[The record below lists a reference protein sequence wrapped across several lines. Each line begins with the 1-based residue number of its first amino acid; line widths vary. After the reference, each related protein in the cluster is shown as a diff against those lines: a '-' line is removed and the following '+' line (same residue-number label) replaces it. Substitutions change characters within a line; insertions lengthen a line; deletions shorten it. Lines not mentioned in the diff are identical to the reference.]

1 MKVMLVKLLSLL
13 LQEKK
18 EIVTRHPKL
27 MGQSDIFHTVIII
40 YNQEKN
46 W

>member
-13 LQEKK
+13 LQEK